1 MGGLLRGPNLLAI
14 LQILSFVLMLVAIY
28 YLTTG
33 WVVALC
39 VGFVGA
45 VLPERVRA

>member
-1 MGGLLRGPNLLAI
+1 MGRVLRGLAVV
-14 LQILSFVLMLVAIY
+14 QVLSFVLMLVAVY
-28 YLTTG
+28 FLTTG

-45 VLPERVRA
+45 VLPERIRT